1 MIYIR
6 KALFQECVDLES
18 KIPEFNAIYK
28 IEEYKN
34 RCKKKYLPLIAEIE
48 NQPVG
53 FKIGYDRFKDGS
65 FYSWMG
71 GVLLKFRRKG
81 VASSL
86 ANFQEKWATRNGF
99 TSIILKT
106 RAKYNKMIKFSL
118 NQNFIVL
125 KEAPNTPAKKN
136 RIWMQ
141 KSLIIDKIKIH

>member
-1 MIYIR
+1 MIHIR
-6 KALFQECVDLES
+6 KALFQECVELEA
-18 KIPEFNAIYK
+18 KIPEFNFLYK
-28 IEEYKN
+28 IEEYKS
-34 RCKKKYLPLIAEIE
+34 RCRKKYLPLIAEIE

-71 GVLLKFRRKG
+71 GVLSKFRRRRI
-81 VASSL
+81 ASSL

-106 RAKYNKMIKFSL
+106 RTKYDKMIKFSL
-118 NQNFIVL
+118 NRNFIVI
-125 KEAPNTPAKKN
+125 KEAPNAQAKET

-141 KSLIIDKIKIH
+141 KSLIINKIKIH